1 MKSRQKKKVPL
12 GGDGNGWRGELRARQ
27 VGYSRH
33 SSFLS
38 NLSRR
43 DTGNLSAC
51 GVRFRMCHD
60 RVCVLVHIIHT
71 AQTGGSGADGGREVL
86 LRRRPKR

>member
-1 MKSRQKKKVPL
+1 M
-12 GGDGNGWRGELRARQ
+12 GGRGELRARQ

-38 NLSRR
+38 DLSRR

-60 RVCVLVHIIHT
+60 RVCVLVYIIYTPH
-71 AQTGGSGADGGREVL
+71 
-86 LRRRPKR
+86 KRGVVVRMVDEKFF

>member
-1 MKSRQKKKVPL
+1 MGR
-12 GGDGNGWRGELRARQ
+12 GGEKEKELRARQ

-38 NLSRR
+38 DLSRR
-43 DTGNLSAC
+43 DTGNLSAY

-71 AQTGGSGADGGREVL
+71 AQTGGSGADSGREVL
-86 LRRRPKR
+86 LRRRPER